1 MNHNL
6 FELLQYESIHQVRRA
21 GKGSGIAVFLHKSL
35 TFNIRHGLSVNYGAH
50 SVLKP
55 FKKFFLVYK
64 KSFLKYLIHS
74 LVNKKTIWNKIIHFC
89 STDKKDFIRQIY
101 KMCLITLH

>member
-50 SVLKP
+50 SMLKP

-74 LVNKKTIWNKIIHFC
+74 LVNKKTI
-89 STDKKDFIRQIY
+89 
-101 KMCLITLH
+101 